1 MEKSDFQRRVEER
14 RHRQHREIFLVIG
27 GFALLLGTWLWY
39 YFIYIRTPDYA
50 MRQLADAVLRHDN
63 AAFDR
68 YVALDRTLDHVYD
81 DLTED
86 LFLYDSALTEETRS
100 RYQQFYRDIKPQL
113 VQGVTETLRRYVAT
127 GEWLLPQGA
136 SLTKGRLLG
145 IDFERFLERSQLRN
159 TEVVKVGDCHVTD
172 RSAAAPLTVR
182 DRHTGIEAAMTLLME
197 QAEDGHWQIVG
208 LSQYRSYLDAIA
220 PRQNRDIADYIAATK
235 DIVATGNARLAEL
248 QNRFHAIVKGAGG
261 SLAGDSGA
269 AMSALIDEE
278 IIPTLKARQKA
289 LDAVSIPLGAQYL
302 ANLRHTSTEL
312 AIASWQHYR
321 RGIEAQSVS
330 EFNAAETLKKQEV
343 EADLRITDVI
353 RHNVVNQAIPD
364 IP

>member
-50 MRQLADAVLRHDN
+50 MRQLADAVLRHDS

-113 VQGVTETLRRYVAT
+113 VQGVAETLHRYVAT

-172 RSAAAPLTVR
+172 HSAAAPPPTR
-182 DRHTGIEAAMTLLME
+182 G
-197 QAEDGHWQIVG
+197 G
-208 LSQYRSYLDAIA
+208 
-220 PRQNRDIADYIAATK
+220 
-235 DIVATGNARLAEL
+235 
-248 QNRFHAIVKGAGG
+248 GAG
-261 SLAGDSGA
+261 SSRGA
-269 AMSALIDEE
+269 RG
-278 IIPTLKARQKA
+278 P
-289 LDAVSIPLGAQYL
+289 V
-302 ANLRHTSTEL
+302 NL
-312 AIASWQHYR
+312 
-321 RGIEAQSVS
+321 
-330 EFNAAETLKKQEV
+330 
-343 EADLRITDVI
+343 
-353 RHNVVNQAIPD
+353 P
-364 IP
+364 

>member
-1 MEKSDFQRRVEER
+1 MGKSDFQRRIEAR
-14 RHRQHREIFLVIG
+14 RHRQRREMVLVIG

-50 MRQLADAVLRHDN
+50 VRQLADAALRCDSIVV
-63 AAFDR
+63 DR
-68 YVALDRTLDHVYD
+68 YVAFDRILSRAYD

-86 LFLYDSALTEETRS
+86 LFLYDAALTEETRS
-100 RYQQFYRDIKPQL
+100 RYQKFYRDIKPQM
-113 VQGVTETLRRYVAT
+113 VQGAAEIIRRRIAT
-127 GEWLLPQGA
+127 GEWLLPDGA
-136 SLTKGRLLG
+136 ALTKGRLLG

-159 TEVVKVGDCHVTD
+159 TEVVKVGNFRVAD
-172 RSAAAPLTVR
+172 RGAAAPLTVR
-182 DRHTGIEAAMTLLME
+182 DRHTGIEFTMTLQME
-197 QAEDGHWQIVG
+197 QAADGHWQIVG

-235 DIVATGNARLAEL
+235 DIVAKGNVRLAEL
-248 QNRFHAIVKGAGG
+248 QSRFCAIAKDAGG
-261 SLAGDSGA
+261 RLAGDSGA
-269 AMSALIDEE
+269 AMGALIDEE
-278 IIPTLKARQKA
+278 ILPALKVRQKE

-321 RGIEAQSVS
+321 RGIETQSIS
-330 EFNAAETLKKQEV
+330 EFNTAETLKKQEI
-343 EADLRITDVI
+343 EADLRITDII
-353 RHNVVNQAIPD
+353 RHNVVNQAMPD